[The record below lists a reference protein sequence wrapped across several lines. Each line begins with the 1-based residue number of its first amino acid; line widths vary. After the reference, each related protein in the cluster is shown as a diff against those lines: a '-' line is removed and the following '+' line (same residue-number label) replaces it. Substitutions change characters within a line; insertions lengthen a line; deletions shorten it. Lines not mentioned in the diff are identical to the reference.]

1 MEDSAKFINDS
12 FVDFAGKTHYFTVV
26 ATSTNKKGTYIVNEE
41 SGYCFP
47 PVETEIHL
55 GVSICNPE
63 DPFDGYKGI
72 TKATKRADNSPAI
85 LYITKKCYGTNGLIN
100 ALLKREAEYS
110 KKNPGK
116 YIKGYDEARIR
127 YFKRKRMED
136 IENNFSDLEK
146 SVIKEIESNP
156 KFLDKIQEYIQ
167 WKEKQ

>member
-26 ATSTNKKGTYIVNEE
+26 ATSTNKKGTFAINDEY
-41 SGYCFP
+41 GDYFP
-47 PVETEIHL
+47 IETEIHL

-100 ALLKREAEYS
+100 KATFLPSIIAKATFIAVIPYVFATS
-110 KKNPGK
+110 ITNGNNP
-116 YIKGYDEARIR
+116 
-127 YFKRKRMED
+127 
-136 IENNFSDLEK
+136 
-146 SVIKEIESNP
+146 
-156 KFLDKIQEYIQ
+156 
-167 WKEKQ
+167 

>member
-26 ATSTNKKGTYIVNEE
+26 ATSTNKKGTYIVKE

-63 DPFDGYKGI
+63 DPFDEYAGI
-72 TKATKRADNSPAI
+72 AKATKRADNSPAI

-100 ALLKREAEYS
+100 ALLKREAEYI

-136 IENNFSDLEK
+136 IENNLSDLEK

>member
-100 ALLKREAEYS
+100 ALLKREAEYI

-116 YIKGYDEARIR
+116 YIKGYDEARVR

-136 IENNFSDLEK
+136 IENNLSDLEK
-146 SVIKEIESNP
+146 SVIKEIEFNP

>member
-26 ATSTNKKGTYIVNEE
+26 ATSTNTKGTYIVNEE

-47 PVETEIHL
+47 PVEIEIHL

-85 LYITKKCYGTNGLIN
+85 LYITKKCYGTNGLID
-100 ALLKREAEYS
+100 ALLKREAEYI

-136 IENNFSDLEK
+136 IENNLSDLEK

>member
-72 TKATKRADNSPAI
+72 TKATKRADNSSAI

-100 ALLKREAEYS
+100 ALLKREAEYI

-116 YIKGYDEARIR
+116 YIKGYDEARVR

-136 IENNFSDLEK
+136 IENNLSDLEK
-146 SVIKEIESNP
+146 SVIKEIEFNP

>member
-1 MEDSAKFINDS
+1 MEDNAKFINDS

-55 GVSICNPE
+55 GVSICNPD
-63 DPFDGYKGI
+63 DPFAESKGI

-100 ALLKREAEYS
+100 ALLKREAEYI

-116 YIKGYDEARIR
+116 YIKGYDEARVR
-127 YFKRKRMED
+127 YFKRKRMEN
-136 IENNFSDLEK
+136 IENNLSDLEK

>member
-26 ATSTNKKGTYIVNEE
+26 ATSTNKKGTYIVND
-41 SGYCFP
+41 GNGDYYP
-47 PVETEIHL
+47 IETEIHL

-100 ALLKREAEYS
+100 TLLKREAEYI

-116 YIKGYDEARIR
+116 YIKGYDEARVR

-136 IENNFSDLEK
+136 IENNLNDLEK

>member
-26 ATSTNKKGTYIVNEE
+26 ATSTNNKDTFAVKDGNGDYYPIEREV
-41 SGYCFP
+41 
-47 PVETEIHL
+47 HL

-85 LYITKKCYGTNGLIN
+85 LYITKKCYSTNGLID
-100 ALLKREAEYS
+100 ALLKREAEYI

-116 YIKGYDEARIR
+116 YIKGYDEARVR

-136 IENNFSDLEK
+136 IENNLNDLEK
-146 SVIKEIESNP
+146 SVIKEIESNS

>member
-85 LYITKKCYGTNGLIN
+85 LYINKKCYGTNGLIN
-100 ALLKREAEYS
+100 ALLKREAEYI

-116 YIKGYDEARIR
+116 YIKGYDEARVR

-136 IENNFSDLEK
+136 IENNLNDLEK
-146 SVIKEIESNP
+146 SVIKEIEFNP

>member
-85 LYITKKCYGTNGLIN
+85 LYITKKCYSTNGLIN
-100 ALLKREAEYS
+100 ALLKREAEYI

-116 YIKGYDEARIR
+116 YIKGYDEASIR
-127 YFKRKRMED
+127 YFKRKRMEN
-136 IENNFSDLEK
+136 IENNLNDLEK

>member
-100 ALLKREAEYS
+100 ALLKREAEYI

-116 YIKGYDEARIR
+116 YIKGYDEARVR

-136 IENNFSDLEK
+136 IENNLNDLEK
-146 SVIKEIESNP
+146 SVIKEIEFNP

>member
-12 FVDFAGKTHYFTVV
+12 FVDFAGKIHYFTVV

-63 DPFDGYKGI
+63 DSFDGYKGI

-100 ALLKREAEYS
+100 ALLKRETEYI

-127 YFKRKRMED
+127 YFKRKRMEN
-136 IENNFSDLEK
+136 IENNLSDLEK
-146 SVIKEIESNP
+146 SVIKEIEFNP